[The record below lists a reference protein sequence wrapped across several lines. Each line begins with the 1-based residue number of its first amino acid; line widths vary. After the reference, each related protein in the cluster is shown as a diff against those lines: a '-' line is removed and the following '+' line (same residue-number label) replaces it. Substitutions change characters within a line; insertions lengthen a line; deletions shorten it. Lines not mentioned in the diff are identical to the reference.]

1 MIIVSTSVS
10 EDGVIGLNP
19 KRYLL
24 DENDE
29 LMLFKSIDEA
39 RQFIK
44 DNGEDP
50 DNEYIDYEEHKSEKE
65 LWGVDTTGW
74 GESIYKHYNK
84 GGDN

>member
-1 MIIVSTSVS
+1 MIAVSTLVS
-10 EDGVIGLNP
+10 EDGVIWLNG

-50 DNEYIDYEEHKSEKE
+50 DNDLDGEIG
-65 LWGVDTTGW
+65 WTTD
-74 GESIYKHYNK
+74 ESRY
-84 GGDN
+84 

>member
-1 MIIVSTSVS
+1 MIAVSTLVS
-10 EDGVIGLNP
+10 EDGVIGLNG

-50 DNEYIDYEEHKSEKE
+50 DNDLDGEIG
-65 LWGVDTTGW
+65 WTTD
-74 GESIYKHYNK
+74 ESRY
-84 GGDN
+84 

>member
-50 DNEYIDYEEHKSEKE
+50 DNEYIEYTSYE
-65 LWGVDTTGW
+65 
-74 GESIYKHYNK
+74 

>member
-50 DNEYIDYEEHKSEKE
+50 DNEYISYEEE
-65 LWGVDTTGW
+65 
-74 GESIYKHYNK
+74 N
-84 GGDN
+84 N

>member
-29 LMLFKSIDEA
+29 LMLFKSIDDA

-50 DNEYIDYEEHKSEKE
+50 DNEDIEYENYVYEKAQDE
-65 LWGVDTTGW
+65 
-74 GESIYKHYNK
+74 EEN
-84 GGDN
+84 NNA

>member
-50 DNEYIDYEEHKSEKE
+50 DNEYIEYTSYEGS
-65 LWGVDTTGW
+65 
-74 GESIYKHYNK
+74 
-84 GGDN
+84 DN

>member
-1 MIIVSTSVS
+1 MVSVSTLVS
-10 EDGVIGLNP
+10 EDGVIGLNG

-39 RQFIK
+39 RTFVA

-50 DNEYIDYEEHKSEKE
+50 DNELIDYEE
-65 LWGVDTTGW
+65 
-74 GESIYKHYNK
+74 GE
-84 GGDN
+84 